1 MNSKAIWGGV
11 AGAMVLGAIATAQTS
26 VTKTLTAPVTATVTI
41 QAIDHTNRLI
51 TFRNS
56 KGEES
61 TVYATPEV
69 KRFSELKVGQQVQ
82 MRYYESVVFALARA
96 DQKTAALTV
105 ADAVTPATSALPGG
119 TIARQMKATVD
130 VVAVDAAVPSI
141 TVKTAK
147 GQTITRK
154 VDDAKNLSG
163 LKAGDRIVITYTEAA
178 LLQVQ

>member
-1 MNSKAIWGGV
+1 
-11 AGAMVLGAIATAQTS
+11 
-26 VTKTLTAPVTATVTI
+26 
-41 QAIDHTNRLI
+41 
-51 TFRNS
+51 
-56 KGEES
+56 
-61 TVYATPEV
+61 
-69 KRFSELKVGQQVQ
+69 
-82 MRYYESVVFALARA
+82 VFALARA
-96 DQKTAALTV
+96 DQKTAPLTV
-105 ADAVTPATSALPGG
+105 ADAATPATGALPGG